1 METTLENI
9 GGTLMSEKNPTC
21 PGCKKDNVAL
31 IFWGYPGDMDWYL
44 QAIKDKEIVGG
55 GCCVSNNDP
64 KWQCTDCHYRWGE
77 RYDDE

>member
-9 GGTLMSEKNPTC
+9 GGITLSEKNPTC
-21 PGCKKDNVAL
+21 PRCKKDNVAL

-64 KWQCTDCHYRWGE
+64 KWACTDCYHRWGE